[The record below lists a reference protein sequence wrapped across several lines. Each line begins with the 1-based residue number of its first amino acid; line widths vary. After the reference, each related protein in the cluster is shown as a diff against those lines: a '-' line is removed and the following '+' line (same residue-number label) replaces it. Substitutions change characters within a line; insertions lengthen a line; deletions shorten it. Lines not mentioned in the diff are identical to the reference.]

1 MLVQTQSP
9 SVSEL
14 YYSYMKKHLLTTA
27 SIFALTPAI
36 AYAQFTPSLQN
47 LFTGLRAF
55 FDSTL
60 IPFMFGIAFLIF
72 AINVIRYFVA
82 GAGNKEV
89 QENAKSVALYGVLA
103 FVFLTIFWGIINMLA
118 DSTGL
123 EDCNPVG
130 SDYVQNKFM
139 GPPAPPCP

>member
-1 MLVQTQSP
+1 MK
-9 SVSEL
+9 
-14 YYSYMKKHLLTTA
+14 SYLFAA
-27 SIFALTPAI
+27 SLFILTPAV
-36 AYAQFTPSLQN
+36 ALAQFGGPSLQN
-47 LFTGLRAF
+47 TFLGIMRF

-89 QENAKSVALYGVLA
+89 QENAKSVALYGVMA
-103 FVFLTIFWGIINMLA
+103 FVFLSIFWGIINMLA

-123 EDCNPVG
+123 EDCAPVG
-130 SDYVQNKFM
+130 SDYVENKTV
-139 GPPAPPCP
+139 GPFLPPC